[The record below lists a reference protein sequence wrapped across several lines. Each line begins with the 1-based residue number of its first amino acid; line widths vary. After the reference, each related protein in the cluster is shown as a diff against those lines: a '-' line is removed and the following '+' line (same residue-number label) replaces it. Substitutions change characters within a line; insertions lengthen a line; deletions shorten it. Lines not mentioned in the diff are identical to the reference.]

1 MAVRLEK
8 SQESRKQLGVIMVV
22 LHIEHPVSDFAT
34 WQKAFSSFAGRRRQG
49 GVTAE
54 RVCRPV
60 DDERYVV
67 IDLDFDTAEQADR
80 FRQFLTS
87 QIWANP
93 ENSPA
98 LAGRPSTRILNVA

>member
-1 MAVRLEK
+1 
-8 SQESRKQLGVIMVV
+8 MVV

-34 WQKAFSSFAGRRRQG
+34 WQQAFSSFAARRRQG
-49 GVTAE
+49 GVKAE

-60 DDERYVV
+60 DDERYVI

-98 LAGRPSTRILNVA
+98 LAGQPTTRILNIA

>member
-1 MAVRLEK
+1 
-8 SQESRKQLGVIMVV
+8 MVV

-34 WQKAFSSFAGRRRQG
+34 WQKAFSSLAARRRQG
-49 GVTAE
+49 GVKAE
-54 RVCRPV
+54 RVWRPA

-80 FRQFLTS
+80 FREFLVS

-98 LAGRPSTRILNVA
+98 LVGQPSTRILEVA